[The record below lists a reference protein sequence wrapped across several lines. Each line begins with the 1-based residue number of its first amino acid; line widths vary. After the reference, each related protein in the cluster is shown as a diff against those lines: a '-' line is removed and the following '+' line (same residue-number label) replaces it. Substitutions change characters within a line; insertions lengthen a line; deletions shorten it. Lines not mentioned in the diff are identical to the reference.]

1 MVAKIVGLS
10 DVFTFTDKKTGQSRQ
25 ARNIFIV
32 RKPSAREK
40 GYVGMVC
47 QSLFVADNMVNIV
60 TTFDPKK
67 DYRFEYDNRGFLC
80 DIIEGD

>member
-1 MVAKIVGLS
+1 MVAKIVGMS
-10 DVFTFTDKKTGQSRQ
+10 DVFTFTDKKTGQRRQ

-40 GYVGMVC
+40 DYHGMVC
-47 QSLFVADNMVNIV
+47 QSLFVCDNMVNIV

-67 DYRFEYDNRGFLC
+67 DYHFEYDNRGFLC
-80 DIIEGD
+80 DIIAGD

>member
-10 DVFTFTDKKTGQSRQ
+10 DVFTFTDKKTGLSRQ

-32 RKPSAREK
+32 RKPSAREH

-47 QSLFVADNMVNIV
+47 QSLFVSDNMLNIV

-67 DYRFEYDNRGFLC
+67 DYHFEYDNRGFLC
-80 DIIEGD
+80 DIKEGE